1 MLAIA
6 SNITTRNRKVAEAL
20 RPRTAESI
28 SQKAAERIKKDRAD
42 FLQDLAKQCVA
53 AGADVL
59 DINLQQK
66 LDEPE
71 IMKFAVETIQD
82 AVDCQLCL
90 SSRKAETLKAGLR
103 ACRRPPIVNYISLSK
118 ERLEETLPIAA
129 RYGAEIILL
138 IADPIAPSSI
148 EETLKSASV
157 LVGAANE
164 SGIPNN
170 NIILDPGV
178 LHVTSDIGQSYA
190 KTLLE
195 LLPALSETFD
205 PPLRTTCWINNAST
219 GAPRRLR
226 PAINNTF
233 LAMLSGVGLS
243 SAFVDVLNKDIMRT
257 MRLIKILK
265 DETIYSDR
273 YIERQ
278 MKGAAEC

>member
-6 SNITTRNRKVAEAL
+6 SNITTRNRNVSEAL

-28 SQKAAERIKKDRAD
+28 SPKAAVRIKKDRAN
-42 FLQDLAKQCVA
+42 FLQELAKQCVA
-53 AGADVL
+53 AGADVM
-59 DINLQQK
+59 DVNLQQK

-71 IMKFAVETIQD
+71 IVKFAVETIQD

-90 SSRKAETLKAGLR
+90 SSRKAETLKTGLK

-118 ERLEETLPIAA
+118 ERLEETLPIVAQ
-129 RYGAEIILL
+129 YSAEVILL
-138 IADPIAPSSI
+138 IADPLAPSST
-148 EETLKSASV
+148 EEILKSASV

-164 SGIPNN
+164 SGIPNS

-205 PPLRTTCWINNAST
+205 PPLRTTCWINNASA

-226 PAINNTF
+226 PVINNTF
-233 LAMLSGVGLS
+233 LAMLAGVGLS
-243 SAFVDVLNKDIMRT
+243 SAFVDVLDKETMRAI
-257 MRLIKILK
+257 RLIKILK
-265 DETIYSDR
+265 DEAIYSDR
-273 YIERQ
+273 DIE
-278 MKGAAEC
+278 KC